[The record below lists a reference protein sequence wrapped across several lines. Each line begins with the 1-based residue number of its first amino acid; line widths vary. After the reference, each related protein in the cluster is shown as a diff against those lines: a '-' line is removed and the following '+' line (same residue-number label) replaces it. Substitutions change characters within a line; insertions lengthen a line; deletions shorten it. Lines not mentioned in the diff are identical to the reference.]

1 MITSKQRPRKITI
14 YGEDGRDYLFLL
26 KGHEDLRQDERV
38 MQLFGLVNALLAKD
52 RRTDKYDLSIQRYAV
67 TPLSHNVGIVGWV
80 PHCDTLHALIRDYR
94 DSRKV
99 PLGIEHRLML
109 HMAPDYE
116 SLPLMNKVRIR
127 GAFAFSITRL

>member
-1 MITSKQRPRKITI
+1 M
-14 YGEDGRDYLFLL
+14 
-26 KGHEDLRQDERV
+26 
-38 MQLFGLVNALLAKD
+38 
-52 RRTDKYDLSIQRYAV
+52 YDLSIQRYAV

-94 DSRKV
+94 ESRKV

-116 SLPLMNKVRIR
+116 SLPLVNKVRAAVVV
-127 GAFAFSITRL
+127 GSSSSSSSGSSSIVMVYDHD